1 MTLLT
6 ISDENDDMRM
16 SYGMGFLGKGE
27 YEMERK
33 IRKKW
38 KYFFFMHKNIYT
50 FIFPSFPNN
59 LTSKK
64 QKLPI
69 VIKRWCVFVQYT
81 KIYKKS
87 FVL

>member
-1 MTLLT
+1 MKFEEKL
-6 ISDENDDMRM
+6 
-16 SYGMGFLGKGE
+16 
-27 YEMERK
+27 ERNGNV
-33 IRKKW
+33 
-38 KYFFFMHKNIYT
+38 FFFMHKNIYT